1 MVITKAIVFFE
12 DGHTE
17 NVLYHTCKDVERK
30 TASMNF
36 KFKTESGLYLYT
48 EYLNIIPALYNLND
62 DLPPIRHREYK
73 FYKYNADALPYEED
87 WMVTD
92 EITKIEFY
100 DNEEQSP

>member
-1 MVITKAIVFFE
+1 MEATVFFQ
-12 DGHTE
+12 DGHSE
-17 NVLYHTCKDVERK
+17 NVLYHDYTKNTEGKAEYLD
-30 TASMNF
+30 MNF
-36 KFKTESGLYLYT
+36 KFKTESGLYLYS
-48 EYLNIIPALYNLND
+48 EYLNIIPALYNPND

-100 DNEEQSP
+100 NREV